1 MTGNFYDRLSPFQ
14 CAMASFSHEISIVAA
29 LEVSGK
35 ISEEDAYKRIRAL
48 YKKLKKNRK
57 ELTNDDANR

>member
-1 MTGNFYDRLSPFQ
+1 MTDNFYDRLSPFQ

-57 ELTNDDANR
+57 ELTNDHTNG

>member
-1 MTGNFYDRLSPFQ
+1 MTDDFYDRLSPFQ

-29 LEVSGK
+29 SEVSGK

-48 YKKLKKNRK
+48 YKKLKKTRK

>member
-1 MTGNFYDRLSPFQ
+1 MTNGYYDTLSPFK

-29 LEVSGK
+29 LEVGGK
-35 ISEEDAYKRIRAL
+35 ISEDEAYARIRAL

-57 ELTNDDANR
+57 ELKNDFADG